1 MHSQEI
7 KHRSSKSL
15 CVPISI
21 TVPCECHENRSHCSV
36 VFLYNLF
43 RAYDYGFS
51 WSLLCVLEIQK
62 NGCVLL
68 KQVLEH
74 ELPKLRSVLV
84 QKDKQLEESITQ
96 LYAEWPCCHASCGI
110 CTGWGWICLGF
121 RDLSLCVWKFEV
133 PGLCVVFPELRW
145 PQKWHNDP
153 LRPLRPCILSLGI
166 FVSPFLFSL
175 SSGLTLNPNFQKQS
189 LRLKH
194 CSCAI

>member
-1 MHSQEI
+1 M
-7 KHRSSKSL
+7 
-15 CVPISI
+15 
-21 TVPCECHENRSHCSV
+21 
-36 VFLYNLF
+36 
-43 RAYDYGFS
+43 
-51 WSLLCVLEIQK
+51 LEIQK

-96 LYAEWPCCHASCGI
+96 LYAEWPCRHASGGI
-110 CTGWGWICLGF
+110 CNGWGFICLGF
-121 RDLSLCVWKFEV
+121 RDSRLCVWRFEV

-145 PQKWHNDP
+145 PHKLQNDP
-153 LRPLRPCILSLGI
+153 LRLLRPCMLSLGI
-166 FVSPFLFSL
+166 FVYFVSPFLLSL

-194 CSCAI
+194 SSFGICATYSKLLKRGS